1 MPATKLN
8 AILTGALI
16 NSSISSFLIIHF
28 LSIAGVAGTYT
39 WSRLYL
45 GEIICKSTFLK
56 PHLQFLNDQVEM
68 LGRKDA
74 ILTMISL
81 RLMPGS
87 PNLAYNLILP
97 HISSLTMNDVIFSV
111 ALE

>member
-1 MPATKLN
+1 MM
-8 AILTGALI
+8 
-16 NSSISSFLIIHF
+16 HF
-28 LSIAGVAGTYT
+28 VTIAGVAGTYT

-45 GEIICKSTFLK
+45 GEVIFNSKFLK

-81 RLMPGS
+81 RLMPVS
-87 PNLAYNLILP
+87 PNLAYNLVLP
-97 HISSLTMNDVIFSV
+97 HISSLTINDELFSV
-111 ALE
+111 ALG